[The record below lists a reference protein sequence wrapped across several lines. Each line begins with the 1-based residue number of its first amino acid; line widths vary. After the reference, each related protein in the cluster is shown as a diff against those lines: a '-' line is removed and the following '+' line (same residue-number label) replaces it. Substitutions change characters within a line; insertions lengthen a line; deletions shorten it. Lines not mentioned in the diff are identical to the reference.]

1 MDFDARSAKAMAP
14 GEHIIF
20 KSYPGLRLSAT
31 DRHRTWT
38 YRYKSPV
45 DDRMRQVIIG
55 RWPSMSFPA
64 AIVAWEKLRDMRA
77 GGVDPALDK
86 KQQRQRDNEAKALAE
101 ADAGRVVYTV
111 RQLCDDFATGYADH
125 HRKRKGAIET
135 LRMFETML
143 GEFVD
148 VEAATLTRAMAF
160 DLIQG
165 FVSTA
170 PVQASRLRCDLGAA
184 WDYAID
190 AGRLPESSPNW
201 WRLILRGKIRSK
213 GRMIDGER
221 IGTAK
226 RVLSD
231 DEIAEVLRYFSGK
244 RSVVS
249 DVLTLYLW
257 TCTRGAEIVQMMGAE
272 ITQEQGGYWWTI
284 PKHKTKNAR
293 HANATDQRVPLVGR
307 GLDVVLARKERYGNG
322 YLFPQTRNPAKPIEQ
337 KYVQEYVYCCMLYSK
352 IKPDEF
358 KVRCPVSHWSPHD
371 LRRTAR
377 TVLAKLGCPDAVG
390 EALLGHMMPGVLG
403 TYNRHQYDEEK
414 RVWVVRLADYLE
426 SLSFVV

>member
-1 MDFDARSAKAMAP
+1 MHFDARAAKAMAP

-20 KSYPGLRLSAT
+20 KSYPGLRLSAS
-31 DRHRTWT
+31 DRHRSWQ

-55 RWPSMSFPA
+55 RWPAMSFPA
-64 AIVAWEKLRDMRA
+64 AIAAWEQLRDLRA
-77 GGVDPALDK
+77 SGVDPALDK
-86 KQQRQRDNEAKALAE
+86 KQKRQHDSDVKALAA

-111 RQLCDDFATGYADH
+111 RRLCDDFATGYSDH

-135 LRMFETML
+135 RRMFDTML
-143 GEFVD
+143 GDFAD
-148 VEAATLTRAMAF
+148 VEASTVTRSMAF
-160 DLIQG
+160 DLIQSYVG
-165 FVSTA
+165 TA

-190 AGRLPESSPNW
+190 AGRLPETAANW

-213 GRMIDGER
+213 GKSIGGER
-221 IGTAK
+221 IGTGK

-231 DEIAEVLRYFSGK
+231 EEIGLLLVWL
-244 RSVVS
+244 SVCRAVVR

-257 TCTRGAEIVQMMGAE
+257 TCSRGAEIVQMMGSE
-272 ITQEQGGYWWTI
+272 ITQEPGGYWWTI

-307 GLDVVLARKERYGNG
+307 GLAVVLARKERFGNG
-322 YLFPQTRNPAKPIEQ
+322 FLFPKARSNAPIEQ
-337 KYVQEYVYCCMLYSK
+337 KYIQEYVYCHQPYSK
-352 IKPDEF
+352 IRPEEF
-358 KVRCPVSHWSPHD
+358 KERCPVTHWSPHD

-403 TYNRHQYDEEK
+403 TYNRHQYDDEK
-414 RVWVVRLADYLE
+414 RVWVVRLAEHLE
-426 SLSFVV
+426 SLVLQ